1 MEPIY
6 RTEIKEIGPEVPEF
20 LEQGLLITFAV
31 GAPPELA
38 EMSVLHEPTHRRE
51 RAPEP
56 GDVLAIG
63 PLEFRITAIGEKA
76 WKNVMDL
83 GHAVFAFNGATEV
96 ELPGQI
102 YVEPQGAELLSE
114 EIRPGARLEIRAGAQ
129 SSIDMDREGIE
140 REP

>member
-6 RTEIKEIGPEVPEF
+6 QTEIKEIGPEVPEF
-20 LEQGLLITFAV
+20 LDMGLLITFAV

-38 EMSVLHEPTHRRE
+38 EMSVLHEPGHKRDK
-51 RAPEP
+51 APEP

-63 PLEFRITAIGEKA
+63 PLEFRITAVGEKA
-76 WKNVMDL
+76 WKNVLDL
-83 GHAVFAFNGATEV
+83 GHAVFVFNGATEV

-102 YVEPQGAELLSE
+102 YLESEGAELLLGE
-114 EIRPGARLEIRAGAQ
+114 LQPGARIELTAGGTGAATGE
-129 SSIDMDREGIE
+129 REGNK

>member
-20 LEQGLLITFAV
+20 LEMGLLITFAV

-102 YVEPQGAELLSE
+102 YVEPQGAELLSQ

-129 SSIDMDREGIE
+129 SSIDMNREGTVS
-140 REP
+140 EP

>member
-1 MEPIY
+1 MEPVY
-6 RTEIKEIGPEVPEF
+6 QTEIKEIGPEVPEF
-20 LEQGLLITFAV
+20 LEMGLLITFAV

-38 EMSVLHEPTHRRE
+38 EMSVLHEPTHKRE

-76 WKNVMDL
+76 WKNVLDL
-83 GHAVFAFNGATEV
+83 GHAVFSFNGATEV

-102 YVEPQGAELLSE
+102 YVEQQGSELLKD
-114 EIRPGARLEIRAGAQ
+114 EIQSGTRIEIRAGTGSTNA
-129 SSIDMDREGIE
+129 MDREGTVS
-140 REP
+140 EP